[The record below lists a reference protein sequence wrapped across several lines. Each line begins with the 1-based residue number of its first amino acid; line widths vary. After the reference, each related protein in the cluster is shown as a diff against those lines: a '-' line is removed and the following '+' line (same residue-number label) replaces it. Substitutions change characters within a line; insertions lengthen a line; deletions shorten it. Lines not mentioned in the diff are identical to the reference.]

1 MWNVAHGLNLWCLS
15 VIIRFYSFERKK
27 KLYILQNILFEYFK
41 NDMKVSK

>member
-1 MWNVAHGLNLWCLS
+1 MDLICGVCQP
-15 VIIRFYSFERKK
+15 SFAFIPLKEKK